1 MSASSSTSRG
11 RNALLWTVQG
21 LIAAVFLFSGA
32 VKLKMPVAVL
42 AQVSKLPG
50 GFMKFIAVCEL
61 VGAVGL
67 VLPGL
72 LRIKPGLT
80 VLAAVGLAIIMVGA
94 TIVTIAIQ
102 GIAPAAVPFIV
113 GCLLVVIIR
122 GRRDWASWRAPAVE
136 DRDSGTGSATAGA

>member
-1 MSASSSTSRG
+1 MSATSATARR

-21 LIAAVFLFSGA
+21 FVAAVFLFSGS
-32 VKLKMPVAVL
+32 VKLTMPVAVL
-42 AQVSKLPG
+42 AQVSRLPG
-50 GFMKFIAVCEL
+50 GFMKFIAVSEL

-80 VLAAVGLAIIMVGA
+80 PWAAVGLAIIMVGA
-94 TIVTIAIQ
+94 TIVTVAIQ

-122 GRRDWASWRAPAVE
+122 GRRDWASWRAPALE
-136 DRDSGTGSATAGA
+136 DRDSGTGSPTVGA